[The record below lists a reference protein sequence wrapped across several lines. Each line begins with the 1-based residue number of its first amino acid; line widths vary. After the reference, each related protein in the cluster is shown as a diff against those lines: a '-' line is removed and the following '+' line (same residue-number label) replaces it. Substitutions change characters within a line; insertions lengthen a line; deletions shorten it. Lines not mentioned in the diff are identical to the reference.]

1 MRVLQG
7 KVSGDMTSPAIKL
20 QPASLEV
27 SSRGA
32 VTGVLHFIVDGVGF
46 PDASWN
52 DFVVVVLSWWCA
64 TIAKVESGQFIRAQ
78 LRFMDGPFA
87 AQLEPAGTGNDLRL
101 QFLQQGSLVNSGTI
115 ACDELREQV
124 LAAGKQVL
132 EFCNCV
138 GATGDDVE
146 HLRQGVAALSE
157 C

>member
-1 MRVLQG
+1 
-7 KVSGDMTSPAIKL
+7 MTSPAIKL

-32 VTGVLHFIVDGVGF
+32 VTGVLHFIVDGLGF
-46 PDASWN
+46 PDVSWN

-64 TIAKVESGQFIRAQ
+64 TMAKVESGQFISAQ

-87 AQLEPAGTGNDLRL
+87 VQLESSGTGKDLRL
-101 QFLQQGSLVNSGTI
+101 KFLRQGSLVSSGTMV
-115 ACDELREQV
+115 CDELREQV